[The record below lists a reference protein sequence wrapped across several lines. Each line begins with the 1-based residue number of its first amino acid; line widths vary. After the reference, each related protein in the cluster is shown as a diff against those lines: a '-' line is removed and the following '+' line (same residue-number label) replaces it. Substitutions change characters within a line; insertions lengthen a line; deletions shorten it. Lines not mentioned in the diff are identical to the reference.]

1 MNLKR
6 DRIHTIGWGTALAM
20 ALAVTAGVGARVS
33 AEKSQAQLAERQIT
47 ALRQETL
54 FLQTE
59 FETRANQ
66 QALKQLNDVDFGYEA
81 PTSAQYLESERQL
94 AALAKPAAPDAP
106 APVRFASAEGD
117 DAGTGNG
124 AAQAPA
130 SVSAQGAGFAGLAS
144 RMMGTAVAA
153 EVPPSG
159 LGTHKPASPALL
171 RASLRQ
177 RLSHVDETLAEG
189 VVRE

>member
-1 MNLKR
+1 MNLTR

-33 AEKSQAQLAERQIT
+33 AEKSQAQLAERQI
-47 ALRQETL
+47 ASLKEETL

-81 PTSAQYLESERQL
+81 PTAAQYLESEREL

-106 APVRFASAEGD
+106 APVRFASAEGEE
-117 DAGTGNG
+117 AGATGGQQG
-124 AAQAPA
+124 AAPA
-130 SVSAQGAGFAGLAS
+130 SSGQGLGLAGLAG

-159 LGTHKPASPALL
+159 MVARKPANPALL

-177 RLSHVDETLAEG
+177 RLSHVDDTLAEG